1 MWKRSH
7 TKMVHEGSYIAE
19 VDVEIINSSEEG
31 WSPYISLDDAMKLD
45 QVRDALRRGDLQ
57 NAQRMARV
65 YKLSRIDVA

>member
-1 MWKRSH
+1 
-7 TKMVHEGSYIAE
+7 MVHEGSYIAE